1 MKKGIILLTGFIV
14 LLLGCRKYNILPD
27 VSTNGYNTFGCTTN
41 GKLFVPRGGFAIVP
55 LQASFRITS
64 KGIYHFRLD
73 ASNVIYDTPARAMM
87 LFIDSLPFK
96 SGDRLTFNPIGTHAS
111 ATAIFYYGLDLKSYT
126 VIPSP
131 TRQLEILKLDT
142 VNKIIAGQFS
152 FDAVNT
158 MGDTIHV
165 RQGRFDVIYT
175 SYFY

>member
-27 VSTNGYNTFGCTTN
+27 VSTSGTNTFGCTTN
-41 GKLFVPRGGFAIVP
+41 GKLFVPRGGFAQIP

-64 KGIYHFRLD
+64 NGIYHFRLD
-73 ASNVIYDTPARAMM
+73 AFDSHNVPGRLMM

-96 SGDRLTFNPIGTHAS
+96 TGDRLTFNPIGTHAS
-111 ATAIFYYGLDLKSYT
+111 ATARFYYGVDRKIYT

-152 FDAVNT
+152 FDSADAF
-158 MGDTIHV
+158 GDTVHV

-175 SYFY
+175 SYF